1 MRRFA
6 LICCSFSTLFIATA
20 YAQVVLDVSKITCEQ
35 MSKAANPLA
44 VELWLSGYYAG
55 KRNDPT
61 IDIVAVNQN
70 ADKVSEYCKSHP
82 DETLMKAVEAS
93 VGPSK

>member
-1 MRRFA
+1 MRVFV
-6 LICCSFSTLFIATA
+6 LTCCSLATLFIGTA
-20 YAQVVLDVSKITCEQ
+20 HAQVAIDVSKITCEQ

-55 KRNDPT
+55 KRNDPA
-61 IDIVAVNQN
+61 IDVVAVNQN
-70 ADKVSEYCKSHP
+70 ADKVAEYCKAHP
-82 DETLMKAVEAS
+82 DEALMKAVEAS

>member
-1 MRRFA
+1 MTRIYLSCA
-6 LICCSFSTLFIATA
+6 LAGVFVISGAH
-20 YAQVVLDVSKITCEQ
+20 AQVAIDVSKITCEQ
-35 MSKAANPLA
+35 MSKASNPLA

-61 IDIVAVNQN
+61 IDVVAVNQN
-70 ADKVSEYCKSHP
+70 ADKVAEYCKSHP
-82 DETLMKAVEAS
+82 DEALMKAVEAS